1 MENLKERLET
11 ERMIER
17 ILWKD
22 FMELFST
29 PYICIKLIIFCYS
42 FFFSLLNRND

>member
-29 PYICIKLIIFCYS
+29 PYICIKLII
-42 FFFSLLNRND
+42 LLFIFLLSVK